1 MENFKIEK
9 GGEGKEGKQEKKNKS
24 NGLLWLLSQSKI
36 AWLVSGYLTYSK
48 F

>member
-1 MENFKIEK
+1 MENSKIEK
-9 GGEGKEGKQEKKNKS
+9 GGEGKEGKQEKKKKS